1 LKGEEFYDLEAG
13 HVNRNKI
20 VHWIADETVK
30 HYLEEDFN
38 FFDGLEHNVKKSIP
52 LKIKKNL
59 KNHFKSLD
67 EEYGEPRSFQL
78 NVLHPYLSYLESP
91 LNDNDNQ
98 SSFGFADTQFAISN
112 AFLYDTIPFMKTME
126 RMTNPYFQDA
136 QFASVMRSKRF
147 IGGSESEND
156 EVSNLLLNDSGPK
169 SHLPQPVQN
178 SPPAEKKS
186 TQDSIG
192 STEANP
198 RRSSR
203 KRVKRVLFNMPRPKK
218 KKKDWYA
225 PENHNSP
232 PVVDSS
238 IVFPIKVERE
248 KLNCAYGNTV
258 NLLTYINHFNTALKR
273 TLLISQAQSK
283 GCPLREIRKCMMICG
298 YDTLTLPSISSYSC
312 LQNFV
317 TELGIPVLVS
327 LELKFGSFTCNH
339 VIGISPFISSETS
352 QLEYH
357 IIDGAHP
364 GEKAMIFNKENI
376 DWCCGE
382 ALSFDKITY
391 GFAFVPGRKRVLEM
405 FNDDSGF
412 HLIPGTAVCLT
423 SISDI
428 MKKDNNICEQTYER
442 MLSLN
447 VSKKGKSEYV
457 KIWKKLME
465 EFKSNKM

>member
-1 LKGEEFYDLEAG
+1 M
-13 HVNRNKI
+13 
-20 VHWIADETVK
+20 K

-78 NVLHPYLSYLESP
+78 NVLHPYLSYLASP
-91 LNDNDNQ
+91 VDDNDNQ
-98 SSFGFADTQFAISN
+98 SSFGFADTQFAISH

-136 QFASVMRSKRF
+136 QFASIMKSKQF
-147 IGGSESEND
+147 IGGSESEKD
-156 EVSNLLLNDSGPK
+156 EVSNLLLNESGPLIQK
-169 SHLPQPVQN
+169 DDIEPVN
-178 SPPAEKKS
+178 MSDLIES
-186 TQDSIG
+186 LV
-192 STEANP
+192 

-203 KRVKRVLFNMPRPKK
+203 KRVQTVLYNIPPPEEEEE
-218 KKKDWYA
+218 KDWYA

-232 PVVDSS
+232 LVVDSS

-248 KLNCAYGNTV
+248 KLNCAFGNTV
-258 NLLTYINHFNTALKR
+258 NMLTYINHFNTALKR
-273 TLLISQAQSK
+273 TLLISQAHSK
-283 GCPLREIRKCMMICG
+283 GCSLREIRKCFMNCG
-298 YDTLTLPSISSYSC
+298 YDTFTLPSISSYSC
-312 LQNFV
+312 LQTFV
-317 TELGIPVLVS
+317 TELGIPMLVS
-327 LELKFGSFTCNH
+327 LKLNFGSFTCNH
-339 VIGISPFISSETS
+339 VIGISPFIPSETS

-382 ALSFDKITY
+382 ALSFDKIAY

-405 FNDDSGF
+405 FNDDSGY
-412 HLIPGTAVCLT
+412 HSIPGTAVCLT
-423 SISDI
+423 SNSDI
-428 MKKDNNICEQTYER
+428 RKKDNNICEQTYER
-442 MLSLN
+442 MFALN

-465 EFKSNKM
+465 EFKNKKCNMN